1 MASNKKIS
9 NQEKI
14 EYWKGQLDEM
24 NKKRERLIAVM
35 REMRELGMNL
45 NEANEMNRDMKDD
58 INEVRFYIKMLALEG

>member
-9 NQEKI
+9 TQEKI

-24 NKKRERLIAVM
+24 NKKRDRLIAVM
-35 REMRELGMNL
+35 REMQELGMNL

-58 INEVRFYIKMLALEG
+58 INEVRFYLKMLALEG